1 MARWYLLFALV
12 FGLVAATAQPYVTIG
27 TAKGKAVK
35 AYNQSVESGMAGQF
49 EDALNYLEKALK
61 AEPTFI
67 DAYIQ
72 KGAVLFD
79 ARDYPEAE
87 KAFRKALD
95 LGPDY
100 DSFVWYQLG
109 LTQMRMEA
117 YGDAIPAFERYLAK
131 PNIRDRYQGRAQ
143 RYLVQCRFSSE
154 AMANPVPFKPR
165 ELGKNINTEE
175 PEYLPSLTADGKT
188 LVFTRVVQGQE
199 DLYFS
204 RWEEGDWAEA
214 RPLEELNTPYNEGA
228 HTISADG
235 RLLLFTSCNRED
247 GVGRCDLYF
256 SAFQAGR
263 WSPPQ
268 NLGKPVNTSAWESQP
283 SLSANGRQL
292 YFASDRTG
300 GQGRNDIW
308 VSERNP
314 DGSWGNPRP
323 LSDSINTPGMDQSP
337 FIHPDGQTL
346 YFMSDGHPGMGQ
358 TDLYYSR
365 LRPDGKWGK
374 PINMG
379 YPINTMANEGALV
392 VGLSGEKAYFATDR
406 ADIAQRPPE
415 GRIPYSNIFE
425 FDLYPKARP
434 RPVTYLLVKVLDA
447 QTGDPLLAQ
456 ADVLDLEDQDLFA
469 SSITNEKGEL
479 LVCLPAG
486 RDYALNVNKK
496 DYLFYSE
503 NFALADSF
511 SLNRP
516 FRVEAA
522 LEPVGTEAGEE
533 SKPIVLRN
541 VFFETGSAALL
552 PQSRAELDRLVL
564 LLKENP
570 NIRIRIN
577 GHTDNVGSEEDNLAL
592 SDARAASVLA
602 YLIQAGIADARL
614 ESKGYGESEP
624 IATNETVVGRKL
636 NRRTEFVVIK

>member
-1 MARWYLLFALV
+1 MARWSLLFSLV
-12 FGLVAATAQPYVTIG
+12 LGCVVAAAQPYVTIG
-27 TAKGKAVK
+27 TAKSKAVK

-49 EDALNYLEKALK
+49 EEALDQLEKALK

-67 DAYIQ
+67 DAFIQ
-72 KGAVLFD
+72 KGSVLFD
-79 ARDYPEAE
+79 AREYPEAAA
-87 KAFRKALD
+87 AFRQALD
-95 LGPDY
+95 LGPEY

-109 LTQMRMEA
+109 VTLMRMEA
-117 YGDAIPAFERYLAK
+117 YAEAIPAFQRYLAK
-131 PNIRDRYQGRAQ
+131 PNLRDRYQGRAQ
-143 RYLVQCRFSSE
+143 GYLEQCRFSAA

-165 ELGKNINTEE
+165 ELGENVNTED
-175 PEYLPSLTADGKT
+175 PEYLPSITADGKT
-188 LVFTRVVQGQE
+188 LVFTRVVRGQE

-204 RWEEGDWAEA
+204 RWETGDWAQA
-214 RPLEELNTPYNEGA
+214 QPLRELNTPYNEGA

-256 SAFQAGR
+256 SAFRGGK
-263 WSPPQ
+263 WTPPR
-268 NLGKPVNTSAWESQP
+268 NLGQPVNTSAWESQP

-292 YFASDRTG
+292 FFASDRPG

-308 VSERNP
+308 VSDRNP

-323 LSDSINTPGMDQSP
+323 LSDSINTAGMDQSP

-374 PINMG
+374 PQNMG

-406 ADIAQRPPE
+406 AVIAGRAPE

-425 FDLYPKARP
+425 FDLYPEARP
-434 RPVTYLLVKVLDA
+434 RPVTYLLVRVWDA
-447 QTGDPLLAQ
+447 QSGAPLLAQ
-456 ADVLDLEDQDLFA
+456 ADVLDLEDQTLFA
-469 SSITNEKGEL
+469 SSTTDENGEL

-503 NFALADSF
+503 NFALTDSF

-516 FRVEAA
+516 FEVEAA
-522 LEPVGTEAGEE
+522 LEPVESTVGEE
-533 SKPIVLRN
+533 RKPIVLRN
-541 VFFETGSAALL
+541 VFFETGSAELL
-552 PQSRAELDRLVL
+552 PESQGELDRLVL
-564 LLKENP
+564 LLEENP
-570 NIRIRIN
+570 DIRIRIN
-577 GHTDNVGSEEDNLAL
+577 GHTDNVGSEEDNLRL

-602 YLIQAGIADARL
+602 YLTRAGIAGSRL
-614 ESKGYGESEP
+614 ESQGYGETQP
-624 IATNETVVGRKL
+624 LATNETPAGRRL
-636 NRRTEFVVIK
+636 NRRTEFVVLK